1 MSKANAFTFDNSDFR
16 SPTTPAP
23 PMQSETDMKTLG
35 RKRVFNAAKIELD
48 RIISRP
54 QVRQHFD
61 EDELQELAD
70 SLKSK
75 GQQQPIRVW
84 WDQDAEGEG
93 RYVILMGERRYR
105 AAKLAGFNDIE
116 CLVHEEPLSDA
127 EITELQL
134 IENIIRAD
142 LNAVEEAK
150 AFKKIMADR
159 EAAGLPCTAKD
170 IAKEIGISDTK
181 VQRSVR
187 LLTLP
192 EDILADVADGTIPP
206 SVIRQMWR
214 LKTEDERRKLVA
226 DYKSGSSFGEIS
238 ESVKLKKTGKG
249 NAGPRTKK
257 SFTVDGIKIEVTAKR
272 RVTQMEIAAA
282 MKEWVKQIQSDGRSK
297 AA

>member
-1 MSKANAFTFDNSDFR
+1 MSKANAFTFDNSDFQ
-16 SPTTPAP
+16 SPTSDAP
-23 PMQSETDMKTLG
+23 PLPQTTDMQSIGK
-35 RKRVFNAAKIELD
+35 RRVFNVAKIQLS

-54 QVRQHFD
+54 QVRENFD
-61 EDELQELAD
+61 EGELQELAD

-84 WDQDAEGEG
+84 WDETAEGDG

-105 AAKLAGFNDIE
+105 AAQLAGFVEIE
-116 CLVHEEPLSDA
+116 AMIHEEKLSDA
-127 EITELQL
+127 DITELQL

-150 AFKKIMADR
+150 AYKKIMLDR
-159 EAAGLPCTAKD
+159 QAAGLPCTAKD
-170 IAKEIGISDTK
+170 IAKEIGVSDTK
-181 VQRSVR
+181 VQRSVK

-192 EDILADVADGTIPP
+192 EDILADVADGTVPP

-214 LKTEDERRKLVA
+214 LKTEDERQKLIT

-238 ESVKLKKTGKG
+238 DAVKMKKSGKG
-249 NAGPRTKK
+249 SNGPRTKK
-257 SFTVDGIKIEVTAKR
+257 SVTIDGIKIEVTAKR